1 MKSLNELK
9 KEIADNFKEYE
20 KTGTNPWTAKI
31 ATMDLS
37 RQVGSLAEL
46 IMQKENDR
54 YLKLSNEELKEK
66 ISDELADIIADTSFI
81 AHELDFFQFDG
92 HLHFFGYLDSHHS
105 AHGDVVCSNVNNS
118 LMNTQ
123 LPSFV
128 RFSPTTGRALASRN
142 NKFFGGKGNDT

>member
-46 IMQKENDR
+46 IMQRENDR
-54 YLKLSNEELKEK
+54 YLKLSKEELKEK

-81 AHELDFFQFDG
+81 AHELDIDLEQAWETMLKSDKKKIEERSE
-92 HLHFFGYLDSHHS
+92 D
-105 AHGDVVCSNVNNS
+105 
-118 LMNTQ
+118 
-123 LPSFV
+123 
-128 RFSPTTGRALASRN
+128 
-142 NKFFGGKGNDT
+142 